1 MSSTPDPIDPTADFL
16 LDLGGESG
24 APAQAPAATDAAEH
38 VADEARVVEVEDG
51 DDGVTADDAPAEAGG
66 DSDEAPPVAG
76 DESAVGEPTD
86 EDEVAAVVEQ
96 VAHVDPDPRL
106 LAAHDLALAAL
117 REITP
122 ESTIGE
128 PADYRVEPDGVVS
141 LRFANRLAGYP
152 GWFWTV
158 SLARVEDAEPTVLEV
173 ELLPGDGALLA
184 PDWVPWA
191 VRLADYHAA
200 QAALAEAAHA
210 EDESAE
216 DHEELDDVDDL
227 DASDFDDD
235 GSPILHAGDV
245 DGVDI
250 DELADASPDDES
262 EDEEDDEDDEDDS
275 EEFDEDDGGSD
286 EDDDSDEDDEDDDSD
301 EDEDDDSDSDE
312 DDEFEDDSDD
322 DDDSDEFD
330 DESYLREI

>member
-1 MSSTPDPIDPTADFL
+1 MSSTPDQADPADVVTEA
-16 LDLGGESG
+16 DGESG
-24 APAQAPAATDAAEH
+24 ALPEESPVTDAAAA
-38 VADEARVVEVEDG
+38 VTDEAAVHEPEPEPEPPLEER
-51 DDGVTADDAPAEAGG
+51 APER
-66 DSDEAPPVAG
+66 
-76 DESAVGEPTD
+76 EP
-86 EDEVAAVVEQ
+86 E
-96 VAHVDPDPRL
+96 PDPEPEPEPEPEPDPQL

-122 ESTIGE
+122 EATVGA
-128 PADYRVEPDGVVS
+128 PADYRVEAGGVVS

-158 SLARVEDAEPTVLEV
+158 SIARVEDAEPTVLEV

-200 QAALAEAAHA
+200 QAALAEAAHD
-210 EDESAE
+210 EDLDE
-216 DHEELDDVDDL
+216 DVDDDEDLDDVEDL

-250 DELADASPDDES
+250 DELAEAGADDDEDFDDDDS
-262 EDEEDDEDDEDDS
+262 EEDDNSDDEDDDS
-275 EEFDEDDGGSD
+275 DD
-286 EDDDSDEDDEDDDSD
+286 EDDDSDEDDDDSEYD
-301 EDEDDDSDSDE
+301 EDS
-312 DDEFEDDSDD
+312 DDSDD
-322 DDDSDEFD
+322 EDDRD
-330 DESYLREI
+330 